1 MCSLR
6 LTEGKDSNQQL
17 TMVPIRKSESQ
28 TRSSLCSCG
37 NERYTAF
44 RLLSTIRKHRKASAI
59 RAGAAAGEMK
69 NPDQE
74 ASTRSTAT
82 RMVSVLEV

>member
-1 MCSLR
+1 MESIAVSAVLEEGDEVENLPDGCEVCSLR

-37 NERYTAF
+37 NER
-44 RLLSTIRKHRKASAI
+44 
-59 RAGAAAGEMK
+59 
-69 NPDQE
+69 
-74 ASTRSTAT
+74 
-82 RMVSVLEV
+82 